1 MAIAFTSLLQSFGA
15 GGDYDNQTG
24 QEIESAVV
32 SDQQPENARVSEIL
46 GKTDEDNEVEVAEVP
61 DEHRSV
67 AIPDASSAYAYQQQ
81 V

>member
-1 MAIAFTSLLQSFGA
+1 MQSFGV
-15 GGDYDNQTG
+15 GGDHDNQTG
-24 QEIESAVV
+24 IGSAVV

-46 GKTDEDNEVEVAEVP
+46 EKTDEDNEVEVAEVP

-67 AIPDASSAYAYQQQ
+67 SIPDASSAYAYQQQ